1 MSKKYKNVCTILNHI
16 EPFRILASTISGCIS
31 ISTFASLI
39 DIPIGIMSSAVGL
52 KICTITVGIKKYNSI
67 IRKKKK
73 SMIR

>member
-16 EPFRILASTISGCIS
+16 EPFHILASTISGCIS

-52 KICTITVGIKKYNSI
+52 KICTITAGIKKYNSI

>member
-16 EPFRILASTISGCIS
+16 ESFRILASTISGCIS

-52 KICTITVGIKKYNSI
+52 KICTITAGIKKYNSI